1 MSNKILNTNIKN
13 NNNKKDQVVGYNLE
27 IAKHSSINDNAK
39 NNKLDYI
46 IDHNDSTLAWLSS
59 ANNGNVGKDQGIEIH
74 FESAKEIKSI
84 RILQDSNDK
93 MESLKIQK
101 LYNNQVI
108 DLENGTLDF
117 KDKKEITYTVPENVG
132 TNDWN

>member
-46 IDHNDSTLAWLSS
+46 IDHNDSTLGL
-59 ANNGNVGKDQGIEIH
+59 I
-74 FESAKEIKSI
+74 IKC
-84 RILQDSNDK
+84 K
-93 MESLKIQK
+93 
-101 LYNNQVI
+101 
-108 DLENGTLDF
+108 
-117 KDKKEITYTVPENVG
+117 
-132 TNDWN
+132 

>member
-46 IDHNDSTLAWLSS
+46 IDHNDSTFTL
-59 ANNGNVGKDQGIEIH
+59 I
-74 FESAKEIKSI
+74 IKC
-84 RILQDSNDK
+84 K
-93 MESLKIQK
+93 
-101 LYNNQVI
+101 
-108 DLENGTLDF
+108 
-117 KDKKEITYTVPENVG
+117 
-132 TNDWN
+132 

>member
-1 MSNKILNTNIKN
+1 MIQLW
-13 NNNKKDQVVGYNLE
+13 
-27 IAKHSSINDNAK
+27 
-39 NNKLDYI
+39 
-46 IDHNDSTLAWLSS
+46 AWLSS

-117 KDKKEITYTVPENVG
+117 KDKKEITYTVPENVL
-132 TNDWN
+132 NDWN